1 MLHITVKEQFQH
13 SISMRPHLY
22 SYWSHRVVTDSI
34 TGGFLVEFLIENVT
48 SPELE
53 NELDN

>member
-1 MLHITVKEQFQH
+1 
-13 SISMRPHLY
+13 MRPHLY

-53 NELDN
+53 KELDN